1 MNWLQEFTYNIAKRR
16 SRNRWPQIVTER
28 LQPNGPT
35 TRLIDL
41 ERERGLD
48 V

>member
-1 MNWLQEFTYNIAKRR
+1 MNWIQKFTYNVAKRR
-16 SRNRWPQIVTER
+16 SRNRWPQIVMER
-28 LQPNGPT
+28 LEDGGPK